1 MLSKIRTVNVVVV
14 VVVVAGCWW
23 WYLGSGRIAY
33 YEQINAA

>member
-14 VVVVAGCWW
+14 VVVVAGWW
-23 WYLGSGRIAY
+23 WCRIAY

>member
-1 MLSKIRTVNVVVV
+1 MLSKIRAVNVVVV
-14 VVVVAGCWW
+14 VVVVVW